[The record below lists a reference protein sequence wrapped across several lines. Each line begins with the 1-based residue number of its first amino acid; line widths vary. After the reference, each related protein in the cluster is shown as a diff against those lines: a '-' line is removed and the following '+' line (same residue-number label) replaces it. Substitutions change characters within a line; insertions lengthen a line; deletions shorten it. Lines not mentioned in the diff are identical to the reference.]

1 MGNERADWTLLNI
14 EKFKKLVIVRCETER
29 QIDWENVFVFKL
41 FSENK
46 SDQFFFNLKL
56 SILPKNN

>member
-1 MGNERADWTLLNI
+1 MGNERADWTLPNI

-46 SDQFFFNLKL
+46 SDQFFFN
-56 SILPKNN
+56 PKALYPS